1 DLFEFQECHGH
12 YHFLGFASYRLLD
25 AIGEEVAAG
34 RKVSFCLE
42 DVRRWDSAANP
53 AEVYNCSDQGIQAG
67 WSDIYD
73 SGLPGQWIDV
83 TGLPAGTYTL
93 EITMNPEQV
102 LLEADYTNNTT
113 SIQVEIPA
121 E

>member
-1 DLFEFQECHGH
+1 MPR
-12 YHFLGFASYRLLD
+12 ASSFPGLRQLSPSRFDRRGSSRRSQGELL
-25 AIGEEVAAG
+25 
-34 RKVSFCLE
+34 LE
-42 DVRRWDSAANP
+42 DVRRWDSAANQ
-53 AEVYNCSDQGIQAG
+53 AEIYNCSDQGIQAG

-93 EITMNPEQV
+93 EITMNPEQA

-113 SIQVEIPA
+113 GDPGGDPGGVREVGVD
-121 E
+121 